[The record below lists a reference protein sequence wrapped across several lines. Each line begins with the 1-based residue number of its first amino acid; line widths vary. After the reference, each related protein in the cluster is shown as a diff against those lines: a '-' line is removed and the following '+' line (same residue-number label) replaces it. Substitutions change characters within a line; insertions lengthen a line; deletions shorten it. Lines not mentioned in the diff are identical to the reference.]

1 MECRGRVAY
10 DGYKEHKKGKGLK
23 VNCTQNYE
31 RCSQRLETL
40 ASGRDEKSCPPSN
53 SYANSFRLERA
64 RAIIQMPL
72 NLLKILN
79 LTLKCIAILN
89 RTTADDEIFTFPRLQ
104 QQIMA
109 KLKFYFPSY
118 GNFTRKIKINL

>member
-10 DGYKEHKKGKGLK
+10 HGYKEQKKGKGLK

-53 SYANSFRLERA
+53 SYAFCLERA
-64 RAIIQMPL
+64 RVIVQMPL

-89 RTTADDEIFTFPRLQ
+89 RTTADYEIFTFLRLQ